1 MFGGLTTRSLAV
13 RLIGAAVIWIVLA
26 LGAGGV
32 LLSNLYS
39 ASVERS
45 FDRRLD
51 NQLLGLISG
60 IQIKDDGTL
69 VLERPLADPRYK
81 VPYSGWYWQVH
92 NPAVPA
98 ASLRS
103 RSTWDLELKTKGE
116 RNRNDA
122 TRFTIAGPE
131 GQTLRLAERFVQDG
145 KSGRMYLF
153 TVAAD
158 RQEILADIDAFN
170 TSVFWSLAAF
180 GLSLIAGVCIQVRY
194 GLRPLARIR
203 GAISDIRSGK
213 TESLS
218 GHFPDEVQP
227 LVEELNGLLDHTRD
241 LLARARTHVGNLA
254 HAIKTPLTVLTND
267 ANAKSDG
274 LADTV
279 VEQTS
284 IMRRQVDH
292 YLTLARVAGQSDV
305 LGLHTELAPALAALS
320 RTLEKIHADRGISVR
335 VEGGEGLRFR
345 GERQDL
351 DELMGNLMDNAS
363 KWAKSEVKVSVSS
376 QPSQKETGLRIVLHI
391 DDNGPGISPANRS
404 KAFDRGTR
412 LDEVKPG
419 SGLGLSI
426 ARDIAGLY
434 GGEIALDESP
444 CGGLRVTVT
453 LPGAES
459 DDGS

>member
-1 MFGGLTTRSLAV
+1 M
-13 RLIGAAVIWIVLA
+13 IWIVLA

-32 LLSNLYS
+32 LLSNLYR
-39 ASVERS
+39 ASVERA
-45 FDRRLD
+45 FDQRLD

-60 IQIKDDGTL
+60 VQIKDDGTL
-69 VLERPLADPRYK
+69 ALERPLADPRYK
-81 VPYSGWYWQVH
+81 VPYSGWYWQVQ
-92 NPAVPA
+92 NPAAPT

-103 RSTWDLELKTKGE
+103 RSTWDLELKSKGE
-116 RNRNDA
+116 RNG
-122 TRFTIAGPE
+122 TEPSKFTVSGPE
-131 GQTLRLAERFVQDG
+131 GQILRMGERFVRDG
-145 KSGRMYLF
+145 NSGRTYLF
-153 TVAAD
+153 SVAAD
-158 RQEILADIDAFN
+158 RSETLADIDAFN
-170 TSVFWSLAAF
+170 ASVFWSLFAF
-180 GLSLIAGVCIQVRY
+180 GMSLIAGVCIQVRY

-213 TESLS
+213 TESLA
-218 GHFPDEVQP
+218 GNFPDEVQP

-267 ANAKSDG
+267 ANSKSDG
-274 LADTV
+274 LAETV
-279 VEQTS
+279 AEQTT

-320 RTLEKIHADRGISVR
+320 RTLEKIYAERGITVR
-335 VEGGEGLRFR
+335 VDGGEGLRFR

-363 KWAKSEVKVSVSS
+363 KWAKSEVLVSVLS
-376 QPSQKETGLRIVLHI
+376 QPSKKETGLDIVLHV
-391 DDNGPGISPANRS
+391 DDDGPGISSDDRS
-404 KAFDRGTR
+404 KVFDRGTR

-434 GGEIALDESP
+434 GGDLVLDEAP
-444 CGGLRVTVT
+444 TGGLRVTVT

-459 DDGS
+459 D